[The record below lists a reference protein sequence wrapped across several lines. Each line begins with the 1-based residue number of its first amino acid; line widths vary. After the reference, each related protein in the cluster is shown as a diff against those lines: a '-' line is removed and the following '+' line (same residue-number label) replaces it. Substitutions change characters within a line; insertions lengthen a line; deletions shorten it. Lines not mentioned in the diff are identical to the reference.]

1 MNRKMSEEMSR
12 STNASTNRSVGRDK
26 KCLRRLVPALFVF
39 SAVLSGAQDTPGGKS
54 EAEPEVRIDLEYS
67 MKTDLSVLESR
78 EIRSAVLRRIRAL
91 YPRGDRSRRENLALL
106 ADAQLLS
113 SMYPGIQNPADRAD
127 ALALLLGI
135 RDEFL
140 SYAAAR
146 PGDYEIKNELAFLVG
161 IGFPAFAEDDFYR
174 SVRLTQEL
182 AAQVYNAMPNAKAAY
197 ILGQGYLAANPSGR
211 PAIADGLGEDYLNEA
226 IDLDKGSGVVSYMA
240 HIVLADYHYRMR
252 RTAAARRSLNRAF
265 ALYPDGFLAYLAEQ
279 AFAAGRSFFQGAGG

>member
-1 MNRKMSEEMSR
+1 MNRKISR
-12 STNASTNRSVGRDK
+12 STNRSLTY
-26 KCLRRLVPALFVF
+26 LRSLIPALALF
-39 SAVLSGAQDTPGGKS
+39 SAVLCGAQDAPSGES
-54 EAEPEVRIDLEYS
+54 EIRIDLAYY

-78 EIRSAVLRRIRAL
+78 EIRSAVLKRIRVL
-91 YPRGDRSRRENLALL
+91 YPKGGRTRREHLALL

-113 SMYPGIQNPADRAD
+113 GMYPGIQNPADRAD
-127 ALALLLGI
+127 ALALLLGV

-197 ILGQGYLAANPSGR
+197 ILGQGYLAANPAGR
-211 PAIADGLGEDYLNEA
+211 PAVMDGLGADYLNEA
-226 IDLDKGSGVVSYMA
+226 IDLDNGSGVVSYMA

-252 RTAAARRSLNRAF
+252 RMAAARRSLNRAF
-265 ALYPDGFLAYLAEQ
+265 VLYPDGFLAYLAEQ
-279 AFAAGRSFFQGAGG
+279 SFAAGRAFFRGAGG

>member
-1 MNRKMSEEMSR
+1 MNRKMSR
-12 STNASTNRSVGRDK
+12 STNRSVAY
-26 KCLRRLVPALFVF
+26 LRSRIPALALF
-39 SAVLSGAQDTPGGKS
+39 SAVLCGAQDAPGGES
-54 EAEPEVRIDLEYS
+54 EAEPEPEIRIDLEYY

-78 EIRSAVLRRIRAL
+78 AIRSAVLKRIRAL
-91 YPRGDRSRRENLALL
+91 YPKGGRTRREHLALL

-113 SMYPGIQNPADRAD
+113 GMYPAIRNPADRTD
-127 ALALLLGI
+127 ALALLLGV

-197 ILGQGYLAANPSGR
+197 ILGQGYLAANPAGR
-211 PAIADGLGEDYLNEA
+211 PAIMDGLGADYLNEA
-226 IDLDKGSGVVSYMA
+226 IDLDNGSGVVSYMA

-252 RTAAARRSLNRAF
+252 RMAAARRSLNRAF

-279 AFAAGRSFFQGAGG
+279 SFAAGRAFFRGAGG

>member
-1 MNRKMSEEMSR
+1 MNRNMIR
-12 STNASTNRSVGRDK
+12 STNTSTNRSATY
-26 KCLRRLVPALFVF
+26 LRSLIPALSLF
-39 SAVLSGAQDTPGGKS
+39 SAVLCGAQDAPGGEFEADPEP
-54 EAEPEVRIDLEYS
+54 EAEIRIDLEYY
-67 MKTDLSVLESR
+67 MKTELSVLESR
-78 EIRSAVLRRIRAL
+78 EIRSAVLKRIRAL
-91 YPRGDRSRRENLALL
+91 YPKGGRTRRENLALL

-113 SMYPGIQNPADRAD
+113 GMYPAIRNPADRAD
-127 ALALLLGI
+127 ALALLLGV

-161 IGFPAFAEDDFYR
+161 IGFPVFAEDDFYR

-197 ILGQGYLAANPSGR
+197 ILGQGYLAANPAGR
-211 PAIADGLGEDYLNEA
+211 PAVMDGLGADYLNEA
-226 IDLDKGSGVVSYMA
+226 IDLDNGSGVVSYMA

-252 RTAAARRSLNRAF
+252 RMAAARRSLNRAF

-279 AFAAGRSFFQGAGG
+279 SFAAGRAFFQGAGG

>member
-1 MNRKMSEEMSR
+1 MNRKMSGEMSR
-12 STNASTNRSVGRDK
+12 STNTSTNRSLTY
-26 KCLRRLVPALFVF
+26 LRSLIPALSLV
-39 SAVLSGAQDTPGGKS
+39 SAVLCGVQDAPGGES
-54 EAEPEVRIDLEYS
+54 EAEPEAEIRIDLAYS
-67 MKTDLSVLESR
+67 MKTELSALESR
-78 EIRSAVLRRIRAL
+78 EIRSTVLKRIRAL
-91 YPRGDRSRRENLALL
+91 YPKGSRTRRENLALL

-113 SMYPGIQNPADRAD
+113 TMYPGIRNPADRAD
-127 ALALLLGI
+127 ALALLLGV

-182 AAQVYNAMPNAKAAY
+182 AAQVYNGMPNAKAAY
-197 ILGQGYLAANPSGR
+197 ILGQGYLAANPAGR
-211 PAIADGLGEDYLNEA
+211 PAVMDGIGEDYLNEA

-252 RTAAARRSLNRAF
+252 RMAAARRSLNRAF
-265 ALYPDGFLAYLAEQ
+265 ALYPDGFLAYFAEQ
-279 AFAAGRSFFQGAGG
+279 SFAAGRSFFRGAGG

>member
-1 MNRKMSEEMSR
+1 MSR
-12 STNASTNRSVGRDK
+12 SVTYLRS
-26 KCLRRLVPALFVF
+26 LIPALFVF
-39 SAVLSGAQDTPGGKS
+39 SAVFCGAQDAPGGES
-54 EAEPEVRIDLEYS
+54 EAEAAPELRIDLEYY
-67 MKTDLSVLESR
+67 MKTELSVLESR
-78 EIRSAVLRRIRAL
+78 QIRSAVLRRIRAL
-91 YPRGDRSRRENLALL
+91 YPKGSRTRRENLALL

-113 SMYPGIQNPADRAD
+113 GMYPGIRNPSDRAD
-127 ALALLLGI
+127 ALALLLGV

-197 ILGQGYLAANPSGR
+197 ILGQGYLAANPAGR
-211 PAIADGLGEDYLNEA
+211 PAVMDGLGADYLNEA
-226 IDLDKGSGVVSYMA
+226 IDLDNGSGMVSYMA

-252 RTAAARRSLNRAF
+252 RMDAARRSLNRAF

-279 AFAAGRSFFQGAGG
+279 SFAAGRSFFRGAGG

>member
-1 MNRKMSEEMSR
+1 MSR
-12 STNASTNRSVGRDK
+12 STNRSVTD
-26 KCLRRLVPALFVF
+26 LRSLIPALALF
-39 SAVLSGAQDTPGGKS
+39 SAVLCGAQDAPGGES
-54 EAEPEVRIDLEYS
+54 EADPEPEAEIRIDLEYY

-78 EIRSAVLRRIRAL
+78 QIRSAVLRRIRAL
-91 YPRGDRSRRENLALL
+91 YPKGDRTRRENLALL

-113 SMYPGIQNPADRAD
+113 GMYPGIRNPADRTD

-197 ILGQGYLAANPSGR
+197 ILGQGYLAANLAGR
-211 PAIADGLGEDYLNEA
+211 PAVMDGLGADYLNEA
-226 IDLDKGSGVVSYMA
+226 IDLDNGAGVVSYMA

-252 RTAAARRSLNRAF
+252 RMDAARRSLNRAF

-279 AFAAGRSFFQGAGG
+279 SFAAGRSFFRGAGG